1 MARPQPPAS
10 RDHALG
16 MHAAVLSVDIVIAS
30 SHSLKEKRS
39 VVKHLVESARRRFSV
54 SASEVAH
61 HDRWGRSQ
69 IGFAAVAADVR
80 HVEDVLD
87 KVERFI
93 WSHPEIEVTSSAR
106 YWIDCSA

>member
-1 MARPQPPAS
+1 MLAI
-10 RDHALG
+10 DL
-16 MHAAVLSVDIVIAS
+16 VIDS

-39 VVKHLVESARRRFSV
+39 VVKHLLEAARRRFAV

-61 HDRWGRSQ
+61 HDRWGRST

-87 KVERFI
+87 NVERFV
-93 WSHPEIEVTSSAR
+93 WSHPEVEVTSVER
-106 YWIDCSA
+106 HWIDCST